1 MIYGLVWCKEG
12 GNEKVSHI
20 VKNSK
25 IEKRKERRY
34 NYVKRIILFGCTGS
48 ASLLR
53 VIVPGIDRTVNLMHH
68 SGVKQIPYIQMDGK
82 QTRGTPIDLNLCVHD
97 FQNWNLPIDGGLDDQ
112 LWVSE
117 RLFYQHLGIH
127 VHVYCYIQ
135 LIENNKVCIVYQ
147 MHNNGIKFITN

>member
-12 GNEKVSHI
+12 GSEKVSHI

-34 NYVKRIILFGCTGS
+34 NYVKRIMLFGCTGS

-68 SGVKQIPYIQMDGK
+68 SGVKQIPYI
-82 QTRGTPIDLNLCVHD
+82 
-97 FQNWNLPIDGGLDDQ
+97 
-112 LWVSE
+112 
-117 RLFYQHLGIH
+117 
-127 VHVYCYIQ
+127 
-135 LIENNKVCIVYQ
+135 
-147 MHNNGIKFITN
+147 